1 MQNMEHPLFAIYM
14 YHSIWLILLI
24 NAGSGQFYSREK
36 EFNKIPKQIKQ
47 NKRNFDMILISELS
61 LKMSATVENIKCQ
74 EVTEEVHVGKLECCF
89 VLTERS
95 IMTPLHYKKK
105 PDPLIHTTNS
115 DM

>member
-1 MQNMEHPLFAIYM
+1 MQNMEPPTVCYIHVSL
-14 YHSIWLILLI
+14 WLILLI

-36 EFNKIPKQIKQ
+36 EINKIPKQIKQ
-47 NKRNFDMILISELS
+47 NKRNYDMILISELS

-95 IMTPLHYKKK
+95 IMTPLQLQKKTRS
-105 PDPLIHTTNS
+105 LNS
-115 DM
+115 YH

>member
-1 MQNMEHPLFAIYM
+1 
-14 YHSIWLILLI
+14 
-24 NAGSGQFYSREK
+24 
-36 EFNKIPKQIKQ
+36 
-47 NKRNFDMILISELS
+47 
-61 LKMSATVENIKCQ
+61 MSATVENIKCQ

>member
-1 MQNMEHPLFAIYM
+1 MLVTN
-14 YHSIWLILLI
+14 
-24 NAGSGQFYSREK
+24 NT
-36 EFNKIPKQIKQ
+36 
-47 NKRNFDMILISELS
+47 KR
-61 LKMSATVENIKCQ
+61 K

-95 IMTPLHYKKK
+95 IMTPIQLYNHKK